1 VSVASHLTQL
11 SSRLASLPLDASFH
25 SEILTFTS
33 SLLTAGD
40 MAMSAGPG
48 RAFVIRALS
57 VPSLGLMLCGVLAEL
72 GWGGWKLVG
81 LPSLLS
87 ATRTLLESE
96 PTLTLRLLA
105 SLQNTGKLGEVDIVW
120 KRGVDSWIQK
130 RLSSWEISDEWIDD
144 LYNILSLSV
153 FCDSLPP
160 LLVPIIE
167 CLLDTSDPGADW
179 QTSHANAAWVIGTC
193 MHALSR
199 CQSASWDTQV
209 DLSAWTKKVV
219 DRWSWSEI
227 VLKGLV
233 ALLEAWYFLDFF
245 LLSPTDMK

>member
-1 VSVASHLTQL
+1 
-11 SSRLASLPLDASFH
+11 
-25 SEILTFTS
+25 
-33 SLLTAGD
+33 

-120 KRGVDSWIQK
+120 KRGVDSWIKK

-199 CQSASWDTQV
+199 CQSAPWDTQV
-209 DLSAWTKKVV
+209 DLSAWTKKTV
-219 DRWSWSEI
+219 DRWSWSEM

>member
-1 VSVASHLTQL
+1 M
-11 SSRLASLPLDASFH
+11 SSR
-25 SEILTFTS
+25 
-33 SLLTAGD
+33 
-40 MAMSAGPG
+40 PG
-48 RAFVIRALS
+48 RAFVIRALR

-120 KRGVDSWIQK
+120 KRSVDGWIQK

-160 LLVPIIE
+160 LLVPMIE
-167 CLLDTSDPGADW
+167 CLLDTTDPEADW

-193 MHALSR
+193 MRALSR
-199 CQSASWDTQV
+199 SVLGHASRFVRLDEE
-209 DLSAWTKKVV
+209 DCRS
-219 DRWSWSEI
+219 
-227 VLKGLV
+227 LV
-233 ALLEAWYFLDFF
+233 MVGGSLERLGGTSRSMVF
-245 LLSPTDMK
+245 P